1 MRGKIFCVPF
11 GRQPIFLTPK
21 FLIMKHLDF
30 FKRCGSAR
38 LWCLLALVA
47 LTANVAKA
55 DLIFSESFD
64 YTAGNLYS
72 SESTNGWWK
81 NTGTETD
88 PIQVIDG
95 SLTYAGY
102 ESTSV
107 GHSIKLKE
115 TQSAQKVYKK
125 FNGDQMVAS
134 GSIYYAALIN
144 IESATGVTGTNTS
157 YFMAM
162 CAQTKNGLSDGGSG
176 TDVAKLSAIAASEGK
191 YKLAISRANT
201 TLDSTKTEYE
211 FGKTYLV
218 VVKYTIVEGETNDI
232 VSLYVNPTTTTEPA
246 NADAIYDKTSGSDV
260 STTNGGFAALVVRQG
275 ATASKKAPILT
286 LDAIRVATAWADLF
300 ESGSTPE
307 PSATPTIKPSTTTLA
322 FGSLYQDATSELK
335 FTVSGTDLTADITLA
350 SNNDEVV
357 LSKTTIAQADAAAE
371 GGVEVT
377 ATLTAATVGAQTATI
392 TLSSTGATDVT
403 INASWTAVAVTKVAD
418 IAALKAGVGTD
429 PEVLFLYTGEAV
441 ITYYEVSGEYST
453 PTFYVEDAT
462 GAVRIYDYFSNTC
475 KVGDK
480 IKDFTVVASSEELYR
495 GLPFSFVSAPTIV
508 SSGNDWTPQV
518 VTLKE
523 LQDNHDDYL
532 MELVK
537 VEDVTLD
544 LTETTY
550 KAGNNTI
557 SQDGTDGAISLTSDN
572 TLVGTA
578 KPTKAD
584 VVGISYFTSGYNIR
598 VRTAADIVAKSSPV
612 TGLCRPAEAGQPL
625 CYTTNGQLHI
635 EGATGEV
642 AIYNLTG
649 ICVAKTTVAEQAT
662 IALPQGVYA
671 VKVAGSTHKVVVS
684 SK

>member
-1 MRGKIFCVPF
+1 
-11 GRQPIFLTPK
+11 
-21 FLIMKHLDF
+21 MKHLDF

-64 YTAGNLYS
+64 YTAGQLSVGRAANCNDSTKWWTLSGWYDG
-72 SESTNGWWK
+72 SEPN
-81 NTGTETD
+81 N
-88 PIQVIDG
+88 PIQVVEGSLSYEGYTTSGIGNKAKLQTVSGTKDVRRFKDVTTGSIFIAAIVNVSSATTSADYFFGVCDG
-95 SLTYAGY
+95 GANYYGKVFVKSVDDGFQLSIAKNTETKTSLTYT
-102 ESTSV
+102 STLKYNTNYLIV
-107 GHSIKLKE
+107 EEYVIKD
-115 TQSAQKVYKK
+115 
-125 FNGDQMVAS
+125 G
-134 GSIYYAALIN
+134 
-144 IESATGVTGTNTS
+144 
-157 YFMAM
+157 
-162 CAQTKNGLSDGGSG
+162 TKN
-176 TDVAKLSAIAASEGK
+176 
-191 YKLAISRANT
+191 
-201 TLDSTKTEYE
+201 DSVN
-211 FGKTYLV
+211 LW
-218 VVKYTIVEGETNDI
+218 
-232 VSLYVNPTTTTEPA
+232 VNPTKSTTTPTLVCNMELA
-246 NADAIYDKTSGSDV
+246 NAKADPSKIAGVYLIQ
-260 STTNGGFAALVVRQG
+260 TTN
-275 ATASKKAPILT
+275 APT
-286 LDAIRVATAWADLF
+286 LYIDEIKVATAWADLF

-357 LSKTTIAQADAAAE
+357 LSHTTIAQADATAE

-377 ATLTAATVGAQTATI
+377 ATLAAATAGAQTATI

-403 INASWTAVAVTKVAD
+403 INASWTAVAVTKVTD
-418 IAALKAGVGTD
+418 IAALKAAIAADGD
-429 PEVLFLYTGEAV
+429 NYSSFQCTGEAV
-441 ITYYEVSGEYST
+441 VTYTETISST
-453 PTFYVEDAT
+453 PAFYIEDAS
-462 GAVRIYDYFSNTC
+462 GAVRIDDWSSEVSL
-475 KVGDK
+475 KIGDK
-480 IKDFTVVASSEELYR
+480 IKDFIVAKGAEADLSGQPL
-495 GLPFSFVSAPTIV
+495 SFTAVPTIV

-532 MELVK
+532 LELVK

-557 SQDGTDGAISLTSDN
+557 SQDGTNGAISLTGDN

-578 KPTKAD
+578 KPAKAD

-598 VRTAADIVAKSSPV
+598 VRTADDIVAKSSPT

-625 CYTTNGQLHI
+625 CYTTNGQLYI

-671 VKVAGSTHKVVVS
+671 VKVAGSTHKIVV
-684 SK
+684 K

>member
-1 MRGKIFCVPF
+1 
-11 GRQPIFLTPK
+11 
-21 FLIMKHLDF
+21 MKHLDF
-30 FKRCGSAR
+30 FKKCGSAR

-64 YTAGNLYS
+64 YTAGQLSVGRAAVCND
-72 SESTNGWWK
+72 STKWWSLK
-81 NTGTETD
+81 SWAADADAPTNPITVTE
-88 PIQVIDG
+88 G
-95 SLTYAGY
+95 SLSYAGY
-102 ESTSV
+102 VTT
-107 GHSIKLKE
+107 GTGNK
-115 TQSAQKVYKK
+115 AQLNTIAGTADVRRFKGVS
-125 FNGDQMVAS
+125 S
-134 GSIYYAALIN
+134 GSIFAAAIIN
-144 IESATGVTGTNTS
+144 MTSATSNNDYFFGVCDGTTNYYGRVYAKQVTGG
-157 YFMAM
+157 F
-162 CAQTKNGLSDGGSG
+162 QLG
-176 TDVAKLSAIAASEGK
+176 IA
-191 YKLAISRANT
+191 
-201 TLDSTKTEYE
+201 
-211 FGKTYLV
+211 
-218 VVKYTIVEGETNDI
+218 KYTEAKASINYTSTLNYNTDYLIVVEYVFKDGVKNDS
-232 VSLYVNPTTTTEPA
+232 VNLWVNPTKSTTTPTLVCDTTLAKE
-246 NADAIYDKTSGSDV
+246 KGDV
-260 STTNGGFAALVVRQG
+260 SKIGGVYLFQSANSPTV
-275 ATASKKAPILT
+275 
-286 LDAIRVATAWADLF
+286 AIDEIKVATAWADLF

-322 FGSLYQDATSELK
+322 FGSLYQDAKSELK
-335 FTVSGTDLTADITLA
+335 FTVSGVDLTGDITLA
-350 SNNDEVV
+350 SNNTELV

-377 ATLTAATVGAQTATI
+377 ATLTAATAGAQTATI

-429 PEVLFLYTGEAV
+429 PEEVFLYTGEAV

-462 GAVRIYDYFSNTC
+462 GAVRIYDYYSNTC

-495 GLPFSFVSAPTIV
+495 GLPFSFTSTVTVV
-508 SSGNDWTPQV
+508 SSGNEWTPQV

-523 LQDNHDDYL
+523 LQDNAADYL
-532 MELVK
+532 LELVK

-598 VRTAADIVAKSSPV
+598 VRTAADIVAKSSPT

-625 CYTTNGQLHI
+625 CYATDGQLHI

>member
-1 MRGKIFCVPF
+1 
-11 GRQPIFLTPK
+11 
-21 FLIMKHLDF
+21 MKHLDF

-72 SESTNGWWK
+72 SESTNGWWQ
-81 NTGTETD
+81 NTGTENA

-102 ESTSV
+102 ESTAI
-107 GHSIKLKE
+107 GNSIKLKD

-125 FNGDQMVAS
+125 FNSDQMVAS

-144 IESATGVTGTNTS
+144 IESATGVTGSNTS

-162 CAQTKNGLSDGGSG
+162 CAQTASGLKDKGSG

-218 VVKYTIVEGETNDI
+218 VVKYTIVEGTTNDI
-232 VSLYVNPTTTTEPA
+232 VSLYVNPTTTTEPSI
-246 NADAIYDKTSGSDV
+246 ADAVYNKSSGSDI

-286 LDAIRVATAWADLF
+286 LDTIRVATAWADLF

-307 PSATPTIKPSTTTLA
+307 PSTTPTIKPSLTELK
-322 FGSLYQDATSELK
+322 FGNLYKDATSELK
-335 FTVSGTDLTADITLA
+335 FTVSGENLTSDITLA
-350 SNNDEVV
+350 SSSTEVV
-357 LSKTTIAQADAAAE
+357 LDKTTIAQADAAS
-371 GGVEVT
+371 GVEVT
-377 ATLTAATVGAQTATI
+377 ATLTAATAGSQTATI
-392 TLSSTGATDVT
+392 TLSSAGATDVT
-403 INASWTAVAVTKVAD
+403 IAASWQAIEVTKVAN
-418 IAALKAGVGTD
+418 IAALKAAVITS

-441 ITYYEVSGEYST
+441 ITYYEVTGEYST

-462 GAVRIYDYFSNTC
+462 GAVRIYDYSSNTC

-480 IKDFTVVASSEELYR
+480 IKDFKVVASEEELYR
-495 GLPFSFVSAPTIV
+495 GLPFSFVSTVTIV

-523 LQDNHDDYL
+523 LKDNADDYL

-537 VEDVTLD
+537 VENVTLD
-544 LTETTY
+544 NTETNY

-557 SQDGTDGAISLTSDN
+557 SQDATTAVINLTSDN

-578 KPTKAD
+578 KSANAD
-584 VVGISYFTSGYNIR
+584 VVGISYYTSGYNIR

-625 CYTTNGQLHI
+625 CYATDGQLHI

-649 ICVAKTTVAEQAT
+649 ICVAKTTIAEQAT

-671 VKVAGSTHKVVVS
+671 VKVAGSTHKVVV
-684 SK
+684 K

>member
-1 MRGKIFCVPF
+1 
-11 GRQPIFLTPK
+11 
-21 FLIMKHLDF
+21 MKHLDF

-38 LWCLLALVA
+38 LWCLLTLVA

-55 DLIFSESFD
+55 DLIFSDSFD

-72 SESTNGWWK
+72 SESTNGWWQ
-81 NTGTETD
+81 NTGTEND

-102 ESTSV
+102 ESTAI
-107 GHSIKLKE
+107 GKSIKLKD

-125 FNGDQMVAS
+125 FNSDQMVAS

-144 IESATGVTGTNTS
+144 IESATGVTGSNTS

-162 CAQTKNGLSDGGSG
+162 CAQTAPGLKDKGSG

-218 VVKYTIVEGETNDI
+218 VVKYTIVEGTTNDI
-232 VSLYVNPTTTTEPA
+232 VSLYVNPTTTTEPPT
-246 NADAIYDKTSGSDV
+246 ADAVYNKSSGSDI

-286 LDAIRVATAWADLF
+286 LDAIRVATAWDDLF

-307 PSATPTIKPSTTTLA
+307 PSTTPTIKPSLTELK
-322 FGSLYQDATSELK
+322 FGNLYKDATSELK
-335 FTVSGTDLTADITLA
+335 FTVSGENLTSDIMLA
-350 SNNDEVV
+350 SSSTEVV
-357 LSKTTIAQADAAAE
+357 LDKTTIAQADAAS
-371 GGVEVT
+371 GVEVT
-377 ATLTAATVGAQTATI
+377 ATLTAATAGSQTATI
-392 TLSSTGATDVT
+392 TLSSAGATDVKVT
-403 INASWTAVAVTKVAD
+403 ASWQAIEVTKVAN
-418 IAALKAGVGTD
+418 IAALKAAIAADG
-429 PEVLFLYTGEAV
+429 ENYSSFQCTGEAV
-441 ITYYEVSGEYST
+441 VTYTEKIGTYST
-453 PTFYVEDAT
+453 PAFYIEDAT
-462 GAVRIYDYFSNTC
+462 GAVRIDDGSGASMISLNI
-475 KVGDK
+475 GDK
-480 IKDFTVVASSEELYR
+480 IKDFIAYLGDEAGLSGQPLTWGAVPTV
-495 GLPFSFVSAPTIV
+495 V

-523 LQDNHDDYL
+523 LQDNAANYL
-532 MELVK
+532 LELVK
-537 VEDVTLD
+537 VEGVALD
-544 LTETTY
+544 NTNPNYT
-550 KAGNNTI
+550 AGTNSI
-557 SQDGTDGAISLTSDN
+557 SKDGTEGAINLTSDN
-572 TLVGTA
+572 SLVGTA
-578 KPTKAD
+578 KPAYAD
-584 VVGISYFTSGYNIR
+584 IVGISYFTSGRSIR
-598 VRTAADIVAKSSPV
+598 VRTAADITANSSPV

-625 CYTTNGQLHI
+625 CYAANGQLHI

-671 VKVAGSTHKVVVS
+671 VKVAGSTHKIVVS